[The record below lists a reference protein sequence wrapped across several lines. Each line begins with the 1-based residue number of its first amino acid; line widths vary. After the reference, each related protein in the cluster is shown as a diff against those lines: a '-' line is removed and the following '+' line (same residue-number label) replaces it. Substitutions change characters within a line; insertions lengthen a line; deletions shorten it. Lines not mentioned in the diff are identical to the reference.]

1 MLVVT
6 NAASPS
12 LSEIKLPT
20 FDLDV
25 VFARQKAG
33 LATLREVQNVLVETT
48 QAVVRAHYGWFEES
62 VAGART
68 ALSRREPHTPETALA
83 ESRAVAEKAFAVT
96 KQSIEL
102 AVAAQHRVGALLVQ
116 SGQDTM
122 AALELPAAA

>member
-6 NAASPS
+6 NTASPS

-48 QAVVRAHYGWFEES
+48 HTG
-62 VAGART
+62 RT
-68 ALSRREPHTPETALA
+68 NR
-83 ESRAVAEKAFAVT
+83 
-96 KQSIEL
+96 
-102 AVAAQHRVGALLVQ
+102 
-116 SGQDTM
+116 
-122 AALELPAAA
+122 

>member
-1 MLVVT
+1 MT
-6 NAASPS
+6 NTALPS

-48 QAVVRAHYGWFEES
+48 QTVVRAHYGWFEES

-68 ALSRREPHTPETALA
+68 ALSRRESHTPEMALA
-83 ESRAVAEKAFAVT
+83 ESRAVAKKALAVT

-116 SGQDTM
+116 SGQDNM

>member
-1 MLVVT
+1 VT
-6 NAASPS
+6 NTAPPS
-12 LSEIKLPT
+12 LSEIKFPT

-25 VFARQKAG
+25 VFARRTAG

-68 ALSRREPHTPETALA
+68 ALA
-83 ESRAVAEKAFAVT
+83 ESRVVAEKAFAVT

-102 AVAAQHRVGALLVQ
+102 AVAAQRRVGALLVQ
-116 SGQDTM
+116 SGQDNM

>member
-6 NAASPS
+6 NTASPS

-83 ESRAVAEKAFAVT
+83 ESRAVAEKALAVT

-116 SGQDTM
+116 SGQDNM